1 MLADY
6 NPAAP
11 PPFLRQEITQKAGID
26 LLLCPPHPAIA
37 PQDPRPTSG
46 WDVHA
51 LLCGA
56 YREAVMQAK
65 LPAADQ
71 YADGVEKHPLTVS
84 DHDLLLGF
92 LAIARQFMSG
102 IERDINQ
109 MVQTGNLSRLRQW
122 TQNNIADNAVF
133 NRTNSIET
141 EGQSRAVASMTI
153 TTTWTCWSI
162 LALRP
167 AI

>member
-84 DHDLLLGF
+84 NHELLLGF
-92 LAIARQFMSG
+92 LAIAVELDHKDIGLDSG
-102 IERDINQ
+102 AGDHQ
-109 MVQTGNLSRLRQW
+109 HPPTS
-122 TQNNIADNAVF
+122 
-133 NRTNSIET
+133 
-141 EGQSRAVASMTI
+141 
-153 TTTWTCWSI
+153 TW
-162 LALRP
+162 
-167 AI
+167 